1 MRLKP
6 LLFFPLLV
14 VFGGCRTGDFS
25 IPPAWL
31 SVPEAARMRSLVL
44 DEQGKVSH
52 QAQAAPRPPADGPIY
67 LSGGRLM
74 NGEKALTD
82 ALLAI
87 DSFDYSEVR
96 GEVVFSAKREGGYDI
111 GLISSDGSP
120 INWAPADPADELDV
134 QWAPRGNK
142 VSYILRAAGGDIVR
156 TLHIPTSAILQVPFE
171 NATIHALA
179 WEPPAERYAVVYSTP
194 DASDRVEVLKYS
206 GAERRVVVPPA
217 VRLEVEVEPFAPG
230 AILLRPRD
238 LQYEEKLPVVV
249 WRASD
254 FAWSD
259 ARAALMQ
266 NARVAVVVT
275 TRAPSADLWSRVDA
289 TPWID
294 GKRTFVVGDDGGR
307 ENAIRIGG
315 EPSVPA
321 GRYRR
326 SGNVVTV
333 PPAVVQ
339 SFAAGFIAEQLK
351 RTSPTNGSSR

>member
-1 MRLKP
+1 MRLK
-6 LLFFPLLV
+6 LILVFPLLV
-14 VFGGCRTGDFS
+14 AFGSCRQGDFS
-25 IPPAWL
+25 IPQAWL

-44 DEQGKVSH
+44 DEQGNVSP
-52 QAQAAPRPPADGPIY
+52 QAQATPRPLSDGPIH

-82 ALLAI
+82 AFLAV
-87 DSFDYSEVR
+87 DSFDYSEAR
-96 GEVVFSAKREGGYDI
+96 GEVVFSAKRDGGFDI
-111 GLISSDGSP
+111 GLVSSDGSP

-134 QWAPRGNK
+134 QWAPRGHK
-142 VSYILRAAGGDIVR
+142 VSYVLRASGGDIVR
-156 TLHIPTSAILQVPFE
+156 TLHIPTSATLQVPFE

-179 WEPPAERYAVVYSTP
+179 WDPAAERYAVGYSTS

-206 GAERRVVVPPA
+206 GAERRMALPPA
-217 VRLEVEVEPFAPG
+217 VRLDVEVEPFAPG

-238 LQYEEKLPVVV
+238 LRYGERLPAVV

-254 FAWSD
+254 FGWSD

-266 NARVAVVVT
+266 DARVAVVVT
-275 TRAPSADLWSRVDA
+275 TRMPSPELWSRVEA

-294 GKRTFVVGDDGGR
+294 AKRAFVVGADGGR
-307 ENAIRIGG
+307 ESAIEIGG
-315 EPSVPA
+315 EQSVPA

>member
-1 MRLKP
+1 MRPKL

-14 VFGGCRTGDFS
+14 AFGSCRQGEFS
-25 IPPAWL
+25 IPEAWL
-31 SVPEAARMRSLVL
+31 KVPEAMRMRSLVL
-44 DEQGKVSH
+44 DEQGKVAH
-52 QAQAAPRPPADGPIY
+52 QPQPPPRPVSDGPVH

-82 ALLAI
+82 AFLAV
-87 DSFDYSEVR
+87 DSFDYSEAR
-96 GEVVFSAKREGGYDI
+96 GEVVFSAKREGGFDI
-111 GLISSDGSP
+111 GLVSSDGSP
-120 INWAPADPADELDV
+120 INWAPADPADEVDV

-142 VSYILRAAGGDIVR
+142 VSYVLRASGGDIVR
-156 TLHIPTSAILQVPFE
+156 TLHIPTSATLQVPFE

-179 WEPPAERYAVVYSTP
+179 WDPAAERYAAGYSTP
-194 DASDRVEVLKYS
+194 DASDRVEVLKYN
-206 GAERRVVVPPA
+206 GTERRMVLPPA
-217 VRLEVEVEPFAPG
+217 VRLDVEVEPFAPG

-238 LQYEEKLPVVV
+238 LRYQEKLPVVV

-254 FAWSD
+254 FGWSD

-266 NARVAVVVT
+266 EARVAVIVT
-275 TRAPSADLWSRVDA
+275 TRAPSVELWSRVES
-289 TPWID
+289 TQWMER
-294 GKRTFVVGDDGGR
+294 KRTFLVGADGGG
-307 ENAIRIGG
+307 EHLVRITG
-315 EPSVPA
+315 EQSVPA

-326 SGNVVTV
+326 SGNVVAV